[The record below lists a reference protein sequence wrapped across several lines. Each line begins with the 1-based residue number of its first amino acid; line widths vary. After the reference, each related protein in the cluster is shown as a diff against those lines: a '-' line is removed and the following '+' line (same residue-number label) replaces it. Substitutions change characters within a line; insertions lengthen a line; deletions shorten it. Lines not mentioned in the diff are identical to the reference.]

1 MTPAVKLIL
10 LMFSSVAMLFGN
22 KKLLLLVI
30 VSIQA
35 SLLDYGYARRLKVT
49 GKSITS
55 DLHSNDPLPHK
66 VSVHRWNTNHQPTL
80 PPVTN
85 PPCLPSHLQ
94 MKYLYATNSFN
105 GNILS
110 HSLKA
115 MEIDRNMTKQEVTAE
130 DIAII
135 ENVTDPSRF
144 TPADMELINKAVCA
158 KILQQLDAELQLH
171 SSTALCGWDY
181 VCDYRADRFP
191 NYLFKARC
199 KTAQC
204 HINSCRKRHSMC
216 QSYGI
221 YVTVLER
228 RECREWVWAQELLP
242 LNCNCN
248 CV

>member
-1 MTPAVKLIL
+1 M
-10 LMFSSVAMLFGN
+10 
-22 KKLLLLVI
+22 I

-49 GKSITS
+49 AGKSITS
-55 DLHSNDPLPHK
+55 HLHSNDPLHHK
-66 VSVHRWNTNHQPTL
+66 VSVHRWNTNQSTL
-80 PPVTN
+80 PPLTN
-85 PPCLPSHLQ
+85 PPCLPSPHQL
-94 MKYLYATNSFN
+94 KTFN
-105 GNILS
+105 GDILS
-110 HSLKA
+110 YSLKA

-144 TPADMELINKAVCA
+144 IPAGMELINKAVCA
-158 KILQQLDAELQLH
+158 KILQQLDAKFQLH

-199 KTAQC
+199 KTARC
-204 HINSCRKRHSMC
+204 HINSCSKNHSMC
-216 QSYGI
+216 QSHGI
-221 YVTVLER
+221 HVTVLER

-242 LNCNCN
+242 LNCYCMYMKPYII
-248 CV
+248 